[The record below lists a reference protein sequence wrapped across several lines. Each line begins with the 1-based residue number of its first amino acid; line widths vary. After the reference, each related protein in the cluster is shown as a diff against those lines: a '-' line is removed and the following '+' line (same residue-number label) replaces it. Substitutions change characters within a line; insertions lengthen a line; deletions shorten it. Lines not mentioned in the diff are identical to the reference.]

1 MTSSAWMGL
10 CPRGRVVASAWTGL
24 FSHGRVH
31 VRSDGLAFARMQGC
45 VCTYASRFTRGNFIT
60 DSIVRPSHGR
70 PSGHRPSVR
79 LSIIVRVTTLVY
91 RGLLWLVGH
100 TFVTWHALIGSVH
113 VIYYFTMINNI
124 YLFYF
129 CQSYFF

>member
-1 MTSSAWMGL
+1 
-10 CPRGRVVASAWTGL
+10 
-24 FSHGRVH
+24 
-31 VRSDGLAFARMQGC
+31 
-45 VCTYASRFTRGNFIT
+45 
-60 DSIVRPSHGR
+60 VRPSHGR